1 MSDGLQTIQIML
13 ADAAAWRGRM
23 EDRMDETIT
32 TLHTVA
38 SSVERYAMQSTTIN
52 ALMEARLDA
61 MTKGNES
68 VEERLSALEEAR
80 TGGKKPVAVA
90 AGVGASVGGGVGF
103 LGALASSGII
113 EILVSAVKRAIQ

>member
-38 SSVERYAMQSTTIN
+38 ASVERYAMQSTASN

-61 MTKGNES
+61 ITKGNEH
-68 VEERLSALEEAR
+68 VEERLSALEGAR
-80 TGGKKPVAVA
+80 PGGKKPVAVA
-90 AGVGASVGGGVGF
+90 ASVGGGVGF
-103 LGALASSGII
+103 LSALASSGAIDFF
-113 EILVSAVKRAIQ
+113 VAVGKRIFP